1 MPDNVRVTKTRRS
14 VTVTPHCEYHPI
26 VGGQDGT
33 GDPPEVTISVD
44 GKNEIIDWMQ
54 VCCPLLFR
62 GLHGLICVFGFI
74 QDWGPAA
81 TLVAPCLTS
90 HTRVDI

>member
-1 MPDNVRVTKTRRS
+1 MPEIVRITKTERS

-33 GDPPEVTISVD
+33 GDTEVTISVD
-44 GKNEIIDWMQ
+44 GENVTIDWMQ

-62 GLHGLICVFGFI
+62 GLHGLTCVFGFI

-81 TLVAPCLTS
+81 TLVASSLTS
-90 HTRVDI
+90 HTSVDI